1 MENLTENQF
10 GQLQIL
16 IKGDIERIINSGNHI
31 KRKAMVIRV
40 SLISMTF
47 LVTVILGIGIADVGE
62 KIALVI
68 SALISA
74 VTTWESYAQYQ
85 RKLVIYTQFQ
95 VLIEQLIIDITLYL
109 TSTPNW
115 EQDRFDEFKNRYTRI
130 LEKFL
135 TSNVEVV
142 SSSLSKQTEA

>member
-1 MENLTENQF
+1 
-10 GQLQIL
+10 
-16 IKGDIERIINSGNHI
+16 
-31 KRKAMVIRV
+31 MVIRV